1 MSRGHPTIGFDQETD
16 LKKAPYARY
25 DTTTSK
31 VADPRGEGRAY
42 RRSQAD
48 DSREAN
54 IAGRQ
59 VRHMPAVHQARV
71 LTHSRD
77 RQAARAVEVSSIP
90 VDGAYPVPS
99 WQAHA
104 VQVCKE
110 MRRVSVQRLVH
121 APVRM

>member
-1 MSRGHPTIGFDQETD
+1 MLRGHPTIGFDQETD
-16 LKKAPYARY
+16 LKKAPHALH
-25 DTTTSK
+25 DMTTSK
-31 VADPRGEGRAY
+31 VADPQGEGHTY
-42 RRSQAD
+42 RRPQAD

-54 IAGRQ
+54 IADRQ

-90 VDGAYPVPS
+90 VDGAYPVPG

-104 VQVCKE
+104 VQV
-110 MRRVSVQRLVH
+110 
-121 APVRM
+121 